1 LISSNDF
8 FDLGFIVAFL
18 LKLPQQAMDQKHKLV
33 NNITQVINR
42 TRNKV
47 KVVVDSRLRAR

>member
-1 LISSNDF
+1 MISSNDF